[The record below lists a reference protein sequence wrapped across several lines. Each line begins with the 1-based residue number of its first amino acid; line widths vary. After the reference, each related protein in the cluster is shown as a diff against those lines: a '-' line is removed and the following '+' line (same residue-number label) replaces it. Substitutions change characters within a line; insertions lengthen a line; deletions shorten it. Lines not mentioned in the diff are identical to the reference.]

1 MFTPFLYQILVLSL
15 GFLAVFAALFW
26 ILPDADESTVERRH
40 LAKSPALSFSSVASG
55 SFMNDFENYR
65 QSSENTSC
73 FASTAAD
80 KTREILDSLMLIFS
94 VADLKADDLK
104 KAADMRVKYYEDD
117 IQSACATRI
126 KANYIVTRNMKDF
139 SESKVTAIK
148 PAELLDRI

>member
-1 MFTPFLYQILVLSL
+1 MKVLIDTNIILDVLCKRPAFYEDS
-15 GFLAVFAALFW
+15 
-26 ILPDADESTVERRH
+26 
-40 LAKSPALSFSSVASG
+40 AKIFKLCEVKKISGVISALSITNI
-55 SFMNDFENYR
+55 MYILRKELD
-65 QSSENTSC
+65 
-73 FASTAAD
+73 AD

-104 KAADMRVKYYEDD
+104 KAADMRFKDYEDA

-126 KANYIVTRNMKDF
+126 KANYIVTRNIKDF

>member
-1 MFTPFLYQILVLSL
+1 MKVLIDTNIILDVLCKRPAFYEDS
-15 GFLAVFAALFW
+15 
-26 ILPDADESTVERRH
+26 
-40 LAKSPALSFSSVASG
+40 AKIFKLCEVKKISGVISALSIPNI
-55 SFMNDFENYR
+55 MYILRKELD
-65 QSSENTSC
+65 
-73 FASTAAD
+73 AD

-94 VADLKADDLK
+94 VVDLKADDLK
-104 KAADMRVKYYEDD
+104 KAADMRFKDYEDA

>member
-1 MFTPFLYQILVLSL
+1 MKVLIDTNIILDVLCKRPAFYEDS
-15 GFLAVFAALFW
+15 
-26 ILPDADESTVERRH
+26 
-40 LAKSPALSFSSVASG
+40 AKIFKLCEVKKISGVISALSIPNI
-55 SFMNDFENYR
+55 MYILRKELD
-65 QSSENTSC
+65 
-73 FASTAAD
+73 AD

-104 KAADMRVKYYEDD
+104 KAADMRLKDYEDA

-126 KANYIVTRNMKDF
+126 KANYIVTRNIKDF

>member
-1 MFTPFLYQILVLSL
+1 MKVLIDTNIILDVLCKRPAFYEDS
-15 GFLAVFAALFW
+15 
-26 ILPDADESTVERRH
+26 
-40 LAKSPALSFSSVASG
+40 AKIFKLCEVKKISGVISALSIPNIAYILRKEL
-55 SFMNDFENYR
+55 D
-65 QSSENTSC
+65 
-73 FASTAAD
+73 AD

-104 KAADMRVKYYEDD
+104 KAADMRFKDYEDA

-126 KANYIVTRNMKDF
+126 KANYIVTRNIKDF

>member
-1 MFTPFLYQILVLSL
+1 MKVLIDMNIILDVLCKRPAFYEDS
-15 GFLAVFAALFW
+15 
-26 ILPDADESTVERRH
+26 
-40 LAKSPALSFSSVASG
+40 AKIFKLCEVKKISGVISALSIPNI
-55 SFMNDFENYR
+55 MYILRKELD
-65 QSSENTSC
+65 
-73 FASTAAD
+73 AD

-104 KAADMRVKYYEDD
+104 KAADMRFKDYEDA

-126 KANYIVTRNMKDF
+126 KANYIVTRNIKDF

>member
-1 MFTPFLYQILVLSL
+1 MKVLIDTNIILDVLCKR
-15 GFLAVFAALFW
+15 
-26 ILPDADESTVERRH
+26 PDFYEDS
-40 LAKSPALSFSSVASG
+40 AKIFKLCEVKKISGVISALSIPNI
-55 SFMNDFENYR
+55 MYILRKELD
-65 QSSENTSC
+65 
-73 FASTAAD
+73 AD

-104 KAADMRVKYYEDD
+104 KAADMRFKDYEDA

-126 KANYIVTRNMKDF
+126 KANYIVTRNIKDF

>member
-1 MFTPFLYQILVLSL
+1 MKVLIDANIILDVLCKRPAFYEDS
-15 GFLAVFAALFW
+15 
-26 ILPDADESTVERRH
+26 
-40 LAKSPALSFSSVASG
+40 AKIFKLCEVKKISGVISALSIPNI
-55 SFMNDFENYR
+55 MYILRKELD
-65 QSSENTSC
+65 
-73 FASTAAD
+73 AD

-104 KAADMRVKYYEDD
+104 KAADMRFKDYEDA

-126 KANYIVTRNMKDF
+126 KANYIVTRNIKDF

>member
-1 MFTPFLYQILVLSL
+1 MKVLIDRNIILDVLCKRPAFYEDS
-15 GFLAVFAALFW
+15 
-26 ILPDADESTVERRH
+26 
-40 LAKSPALSFSSVASG
+40 AKIFKLCEVKKISGVISALSIPNI
-55 SFMNDFENYR
+55 MYILRKELD
-65 QSSENTSC
+65 
-73 FASTAAD
+73 AD

-104 KAADMRVKYYEDD
+104 KAADMRFKDYEDA

-126 KANYIVTRNMKDF
+126 KANYIVTRNIKDF

>member
-1 MFTPFLYQILVLSL
+1 MKVLIDTNIILDVLCKRPAFYEDS
-15 GFLAVFAALFW
+15 
-26 ILPDADESTVERRH
+26 
-40 LAKSPALSFSSVASG
+40 AKIFKLCEVKKISGVIYALSIPNI
-55 SFMNDFENYR
+55 MYILRKELD
-65 QSSENTSC
+65 
-73 FASTAAD
+73 AD

-104 KAADMRVKYYEDD
+104 KAADMRFKDYEDA

-126 KANYIVTRNMKDF
+126 KANYIVTRNIKDF

>member
-1 MFTPFLYQILVLSL
+1 MKVLIDTNIILDVLCKR
-15 GFLAVFAALFW
+15 
-26 ILPDADESTVERRH
+26 PDFYEDS
-40 LAKSPALSFSSVASG
+40 AKIFKLCEVKKISGVISALSIPNIMYILRKELV
-55 SFMNDFENYR
+55 
-65 QSSENTSC
+65 
-73 FASTAAD
+73 AD

-104 KAADMRVKYYEDD
+104 KAADMRFKDYEDA

-126 KANYIVTRNMKDF
+126 KANYIVTRNIKDF